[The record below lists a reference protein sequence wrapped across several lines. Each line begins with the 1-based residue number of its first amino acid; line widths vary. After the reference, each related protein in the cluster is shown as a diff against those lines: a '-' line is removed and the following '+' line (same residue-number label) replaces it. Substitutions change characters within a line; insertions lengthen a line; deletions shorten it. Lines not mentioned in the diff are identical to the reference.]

1 MRDTSAPAVLQA
13 MSEFIMQI
21 GQLQDCKSSFL
32 SYSTTQK
39 MIFETWDSILDSQN
53 FGETSLQLWESILLS
68 FENQESSREI

>member
-1 MRDTSAPAVLQA
+1 MRDTSAPVVLQA

-32 SYSTTQK
+32 SYNTTQK

-53 FGETSLQLWESILLS
+53 FGETSLQLRESILLS

>member
-1 MRDTSAPAVLQA
+1 MRDTSAPVVLQA

-53 FGETSLQLWESILLS
+53 FGETSLQLRESILLS